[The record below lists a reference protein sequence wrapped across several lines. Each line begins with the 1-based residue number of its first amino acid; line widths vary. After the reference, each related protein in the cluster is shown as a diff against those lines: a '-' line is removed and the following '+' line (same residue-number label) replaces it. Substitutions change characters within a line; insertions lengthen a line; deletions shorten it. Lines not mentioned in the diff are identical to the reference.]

1 MTAPNTEYMIKV
13 AQMVLGVALCGVA
26 QAATI
31 EEVKRYGASYQA
43 DLPDFVCTYRETVHR
58 IRYYF
63 LDETFKSSVKLKKWH
78 TGELRWNRSDTR
90 WNRRVLTFKG
100 KPTKKKL
107 HQVSGTLGNY
117 GVGVNYSDW
126 EWKKTR
132 YTEQGEDGIHLEV
145 FEVSSETGV
154 GIHSGLNK
162 HRNSKKLISV
172 PATGKIWA
180 EEDTGRIRKV
190 VLQYSS
196 EGNQYNENGW
206 FKFEYAY
213 VNIDGKSY
221 LLLKSYTVDGRR
233 GLFGRLVRIEHYNYR
248 RFQSKATIR
257 P

>member
-1 MTAPNTEYMIKV
+1 MMKV
-13 AQMVLGVALCGVA
+13 ALMVLGVALLCGVA

-43 DLPDFVCTYRETVHR
+43 DLPNFVCTYRETVHR

-63 LDETFKSSVKLKKWH
+63 LEETFKSSVKLKKWH

-107 HQVSGTLGNY
+107 PQVSGTLGNY
-117 GVGVNYSDW
+117 GVGVEFSDW

-132 YTEQGEDGIHLEV
+132 DAEQGEDGVHLEV
-145 FEVSSETGV
+145 FEVSSETGLEV
-154 GIHSGLNK
+154 HGGLNK
-162 HRNSKKLISV
+162 YRRRKKPIAV
-172 PATGKIWA
+172 PVRGELWA
-180 EEDTGRIRKV
+180 EEDTGRIRKA
-190 VLQYSS
+190 VLEYSS
-196 EGNQYNENGW
+196 KGNRYNQNGW
-206 FKFEYAY
+206 MKYEYAY

-221 LLLKSYTVDGRR
+221 LLPKTFTFESRS
-233 GLFGRLVRIEHYNYR
+233 GLYGRLVRIEHYNYR

>member
-1 MTAPNTEYMIKV
+1 MKTISFSMF
-13 AQMVLGVALCGVA
+13 ALLIFSIPGW
-26 QAATI
+26 AATI

-43 DLPDFVCTYRETVHR
+43 DLPNFVCTYRETVHR

-107 HQVSGTLGNY
+107 HQISDTLGNY
-117 GVGVNYSDW
+117 GVGVEFSDW

-132 YTEQGEDGIHLEV
+132 DAEQGEDGVHLEV
-145 FEVSSETGV
+145 FEVSSETGI

-180 EEDTGRIRKV
+180 EADTGRIRKV
-190 VLQYSS
+190 VLEYSS
-196 EGNQYNENGW
+196 EGNRYNQNGW
-206 FKFEYAY
+206 MKYEYAY

-221 LLLKSYTVDGRR
+221 LLPKTFTFESRS
-233 GLFGRLVRIEHYNYR
+233 GLYGRLVRIEHYNYR
-248 RFQSKATIR
+248 RFN
-257 P
+257 PNLH

>member
-1 MTAPNTEYMIKV
+1 MIKV

-43 DLPDFVCTYRETVHR
+43 DLPNFVCTYRETVHR
-58 IRYYF
+58 IRYF
-63 LDETFKSSVKLKKWH
+63 LEDTFKSSVKLKKWH

-90 WNRRVLTFKG
+90 WNRRVLTVKG

-145 FEVSSETGV
+145 FEVSSETGLV
-154 GIHSGLNK
+154 LHRGLDK
-162 HRNSKKLISV
+162 HRRRKKPIAV
-172 PATGKIWA
+172 PVRGKIWA

-190 VLQYSS
+190 VKEHSS
-196 EGNQYNENGW
+196 EGQSGRT
-206 FKFEYAY
+206 KFEYTY

-233 GLFGRLVRIEHYNYR
+233 GLDGEMVRIEHYNYR

-257 P
+257 H